1 MIPSILGDRSNLS
14 VHSNLG
20 DARRFH
26 SNLSSSLKSEF
37 VTQIWG
43 KAVLFPQI
51 WVTNS
56 DLSEIK
62 KHLLSPKH
70 SQRNICG
77 CRYHSHNWRSYT
89 GSNSLFV
96 FLHNKRL
103 AASKL
108 QGGISS
114 LQARNCNELGHVH
127 VIFRFYRRRRLSQ
140 SFRRLSD
147 IYIIIL
153 TLYCTFPYSRSGR
166 FIHGEQ
172 TKFWKFRTTRF
183 RELLGITGWS
193 YLGRTKMMTL
203 LVFPTRHTIPDQSTN
218 GFYFDTGVPFPNTYI

>member
-1 MIPSILGDRSNLS
+1 MDKIEFYLLIPINWFLLQYSIYTGRWPPSKIGEALNYGWLSVIPSILGDRSNLR

-20 DARRFH
+20 DTRRFH

-62 KHLLSPKH
+62 NHLLPPKH

-103 AASKL
+103 AVSKL

-114 LQARNCNELGHVH
+114 LQTRNCINELGHVH

-140 SFRRLSD
+140 SFRRLSN
-147 IYIIIL
+147 I
-153 TLYCTFPYSRSGR
+153 
-166 FIHGEQ
+166 
-172 TKFWKFRTTRF
+172 
-183 RELLGITGWS
+183 
-193 YLGRTKMMTL
+193 
-203 LVFPTRHTIPDQSTN
+203 
-218 GFYFDTGVPFPNTYI
+218 